1 MKDER
6 KEFGETE
13 KQQLAFYNKI
23 LKERRKHFE
32 QADTH
37 LWMAQNQNQNDI
49 IQLMQILSEWQE
61 KAKEGSQTHKD
72 LESNIIA
79 VMRIES
85 YCRQQETV
93 SKASVAEYVEERKRN
108 ERLNSELRLLRYESE
123 KEIEKL
129 KKEIDGKNKE
139 IEFGNNSK

>member
-32 QADTH
+32 HADTH

-61 KAKEGSQTHKD
+61 KAKQGSQTHKD

-93 SKASVAEYVEERKRN
+93 SKASVAEYIEERKRN

-129 KKEIDGKNKE
+129 KKEIDGENKE

>member
-61 KAKEGSQTHKD
+61 KAKQGSQTYKD

-123 KEIEKL
+123 REIEKL

-139 IEFGNNSK
+139 IEFGNNTK